1 MCVVTGLPRILGKFK
16 NLMFRSPLSM
26 QVHKYY
32 QPRKSH
38 RRVSAVIH
46 GDKVPLYGAG
56 GGLSLSSNGGSVP
69 LTVDFE
75 LISRGYVIGKL
86 MWVTHKVH
94 VTCHITINS
103 KTTGPIRFFKKACTV
118 YKA

>member
-1 MCVVTGLPRILGKFK
+1 
-16 NLMFRSPLSM
+16 M
-26 QVHKYY
+26 QVRKYY

-46 GDKVPLYGAG
+46 GEKVPLYGAG
-56 GGLSLSSNGGSVP
+56 GGLSLSSNDGAVP

-75 LISRGYVIGKL
+75 LVSRGYVIGKL
-86 MWVTHKVH
+86 VRVTHKVH
-94 VTCHITINS
+94 VTCHITVNA
-103 KTTGPIRFFKKACTV
+103 KATRPIRLPKKACAV